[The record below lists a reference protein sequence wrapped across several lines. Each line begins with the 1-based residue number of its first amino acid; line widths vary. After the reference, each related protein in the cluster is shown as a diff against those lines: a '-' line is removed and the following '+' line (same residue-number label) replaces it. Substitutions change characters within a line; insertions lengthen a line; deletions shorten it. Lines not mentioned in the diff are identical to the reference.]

1 MSSTPLTPR
10 GLDRYAERIKQRSA
24 RGQITLIRERFA
36 KQSIDDIKQNTN
48 LVLLA
53 IKHHGDE
60 SKLNNDAN
68 DALQNTYKVI
78 QLYISGNMSAYDTN
92 KQLLEYSDR
101 IRQNRGIVSSISED
115 MSKQLAKKRF
125 IIPLGISGTALYF
138 LFSNYIIAIG
148 NLQKIATSSCIGA
161 LISGSAFQEI
171 YNSLPSGA
179 SWLEYAKFL
188 LTIEIPKLNKAQI
201 IENGLDKIKD
211 ILTGT
216 KYGSKYKNVDTMITD
231 LKDLGI
237 SVENKDDQDI
247 LKSIEKD
254 SRLELESGSG
264 SNSYLNTVGNLFAGT
279 VFETGKLALDYVDK
293 NLLGGNLLENPANR
307 MIENVRYFTAKTE
320 LELTSN
326 LNKFENEIHALS
338 TTTES
343 IKYDLII
350 FIGILVLLFIFVL
363 IKQIMKCRN
372 KIHKKGLQ
380 QVVEGLYLLKG
391 ESQFKSKNLK
401 KSKSKSKKSLK
412 IKKNKSKSKS
422 KSKSKK
428 SLKTKK
434 RV

>member
-10 GLDRYAERIKQRSA
+10 GLDRYAERIRQKSA
-24 RGQITLIRERFA
+24 RGITLIRKRFA
-36 KQSIDDIKQNTN
+36 EQSIDDIKQNTN
-48 LVLLA
+48 LLLLA

-60 SKLNNDAN
+60 SNLNIDAI
-68 DALQNTYKVI
+68 DALQNSHKVI

-125 IIPLGISGTALYF
+125 IIPLGISGTALYY
-138 LFSNYIIAIG
+138 LFSNYITAIS

-201 IENGLDKIKD
+201 IENGLDRIKD
-211 ILTGT
+211 ILTGV
-216 KYGSKYKNVDTMITD
+216 KYGKKYKNVDTMITD

-237 SVENKDDQDI
+237 SVENKDQDI

-254 SRLELESGSG
+254 SRLELESG

-279 VFETGKLALDYVDK
+279 VFESGKLALDYVDK

-307 MIENVRYFTAKTE
+307 MIENVRYFTEKTK

-343 IKYDLII
+343 LKYDLII

-380 QVVEGLYLLKG
+380 EVVKGLYLLKG

-401 KSKSKSKKSLK
+401 KSKSKSKKSLT
-412 IKKNKSKSKS
+412 KKNKSKS